1 MFNLCHLTT
10 DMSGNLHLVA
20 YGVAICKRCLLLE
33 YEFFFYLGM
42 LLEYELVV
50 NDNLNIFIA
59 TEYSVVNDNLKDLE
73 Q

>member
-1 MFNLCHLTT
+1 
-10 DMSGNLHLVA
+10 
-20 YGVAICKRCLLLE
+20 
-33 YEFFFYLGM
+33 M